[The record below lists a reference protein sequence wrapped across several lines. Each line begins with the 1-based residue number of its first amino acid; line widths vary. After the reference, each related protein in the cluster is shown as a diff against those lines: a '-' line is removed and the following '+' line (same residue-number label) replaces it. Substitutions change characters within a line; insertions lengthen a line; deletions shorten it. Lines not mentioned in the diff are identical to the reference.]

1 MSGFKDMV
9 AADNEKVFL
18 NLDEFAEEHD
28 LNGTTCK
35 CILQD
40 VSVTENKGIDDDLN
54 PNYHGVYGSRT
65 LVNCKADDLPEIP
78 VTDQAFYVDGK
89 LYVVESCNADMGML
103 TIQLVGNER

>member
-18 NLDEFAEEHD
+18 NLAEFAEEHD

-40 VSVTENKGIDDDLN
+40 VSVTENTNIDDDLN
-54 PNYHGVYGSRT
+54 PNYHGVYGSRK

-89 LYVVESCNADMGML
+89 LYVVESCNEDMGML